1 VDAGI
6 VVPPHDHEAFLAVA
20 ERLRVDTKL
29 RAAASAN
36 ARRYAEHTFDIESIA
51 DTFEALLDA
60 RAGDRVQMPDM
71 AHCRPAPA
79 RLA

>member
-6 VVPPHDHEAFLAVA
+6 VAPPHDHEAFLAVA

-51 DTFEALLDA
+51 DRFEAVA
-60 RAGDRVQMPDM
+60 RRSAAGDRVQMPDV

-79 RLA
+79 R